1 MPFFGALDS
10 PTASATTITAS
21 TRVTASPGT
30 FRIGGTVGSTFKS
43 FRWSTQSI
51 AGVNETG
58 TVVSTVT
65 LSPAM
70 PDTGYVVFLTPKE
83 GGTGIFSA
91 LVDNKTTTSF
101 DIRIR
106 KRSSGGGTNTTNV
119 DWIVIDI

>member
-30 FRIGGTVGSTFKS
+30 FRIGGTVGSTLKS
-43 FRWSTQSI
+43 FRWSSQSI
-51 AGVNETG
+51 AGVNDSG

-70 PDTGYVVFLTPKE
+70 PDTGYIVFLTVKE
-83 GGTGIFSA
+83 GTEGIFSA

-106 KRSSGGGTNTTNV
+106 RRAQPGTNTTDV